1 MVFDLRRALLAK
13 EERESA
19 RLMEFEFRLRAR
31 TLQLLAVRID
41 RDAAALARLVTD
53 GDDCTIIERLQDEL
67 PAMQIADA
75 FETARRVAERE
86 LKSELGDPAP
96 HPLA

>member
-31 TLQLLAVRID
+31 AMRLLAIKIGYD
-41 RDAAALARLVTD
+41 PDEIARLVAA
-53 GDDCTIIERLQDEL
+53 GDDEAVITTLQTQYPGHALVDMLAEARLE
-67 PAMQIADA
+67 
-75 FETARRVAERE
+75 ARRMLV
-86 LKSELGDPAP
+86 SEIGDPAP
-96 HPLA
+96 HSLA

>member
-31 TLQLLAVRID
+31 AMRLLAIKIGHDPDDIAGLV
-41 RDAAALARLVTD
+41 AAGDDEAVIAMLQPLYPELELVDLLAKARLE
-53 GDDCTIIERLQDEL
+53 ERHKLVND
-67 PAMQIADA
+67 I
-75 FETARRVAERE
+75 
-86 LKSELGDPAP
+86 GDPAP
-96 HPLA
+96 HSLA